1 MTVRPDL
8 QPLRRLRPLVA
19 LPLTLRNRY
28 LRRMAACADLF
39 LAPSEFLRRQYV
51 AQGFPADRILYLENG
66 IETFPPQADD
76 GRAWEALRR
85 APRPRFAF
93 VGSLAPQKG
102 VHLLVEAFNRLPQDE
117 THTASLSIIGGDIL
131 FPEYARDLRAQA
143 RHPNLRFLGP
153 LAPPAVRAALG
164 HVDCLV
170 VPSTWYENSPLVIQ
184 EAYAAGV
191 PVLAARIGAL
201 EEKVR
206 DGVTGRLFEAGS
218 VDALAA
224 ALRDLIDAPE
234 QLAALRAGVKPPP
247 DIAAHAA
254 RLVEI
259 YGRLTAAREPQ
270 AASAPVPVA

>member
-1 MTVRPDL
+1 MTMRPDL

-19 LPLTLRNRY
+19 LPLALRNRY

-51 AQGFPADRILYLENG
+51 AQGFPAERILYLENG
-66 IETFPPQADD
+66 IETYPLGAGD
-76 GRAWEALRR
+76 GSGWATIEQ

-102 VHLLVEAFNRLPQDE
+102 VHLLVEAFNQMPPE
-117 THTASLSIIGGDIL
+117 ASLSIIGGDVL
-131 FPEYARDLRAQA
+131 FPEYARDVRAQA

-153 LAPPAVRAALG
+153 LSPADVRAALRR
-164 HVDCLV
+164 VDCLV
-170 VPSTWYENSPLVIQ
+170 VPSIWFENSPLVIQ

-191 PVLAARIGAL
+191 PVLASSTGAL

-218 VDALAA
+218 AAALAA
-224 ALRDLIDAPE
+224 ALRALIEEPG
-234 QLAALRAGVKPPP
+234 QLAALRAGVEPPP
-247 DIAAHAA
+247 DIAAHAG

-259 YGRLTAAREPQ
+259 YGRLAAAQQPHVT
-270 AASAPVPVA
+270 SAPLSVA